1 MAFKHVTLSPDERTD
16 VLAFWRDYVLSGGE
30 GDAPSAFM
38 LDALNDETVRDTF
51 LFWHVGG
58 DPFAGETSAWA
69 DNPLVK
75 GAMDTL
81 GPVPTNYTNVVK
93 AMTKAVEELNASDPD
108 LDALDTS
115 TVLVIAHVMLG
126 MLLKKFDEATTLL
139 GDIIRLNAQ
148 LARKDPTFEVI
159 HQGPMEAMGIA
170 LAIIKAAH
178 KDGHHEQVD
187 QMLKDV
193 FAVKR
198 LPVLV
203 NTGRELDESA

>member
-1 MAFKHVTLSPDERTD
+1 MGFTHVTLSPDERTD
-16 VLAFWRDYVLSGGE
+16 VLAYWRDYVLSGGE
-30 GDAPSAFM
+30 GEAPSAFM

-58 DPFAGETSAWA
+58 DPFSQESSAWA

-81 GPVPTNYTNVVK
+81 GPVPTNYSNVVK
-93 AMTKAVEELNASDPD
+93 AMTKAVDEINAREPD
-108 LDALDTS
+108 LDHLDTS
-115 TVLVIAHVMLG
+115 TVLVLAHVMLG
-126 MLLKKFDEATTLL
+126 MLLKKFDQARTLL
-139 GDIIRLNAQ
+139 TDIIRLNAQ
-148 LARKDPTFEVI
+148 LVRKDPTFVVI
-159 HQGPMEAMGIA
+159 HQGPMEAMAVA
-170 LAIIKAAH
+170 LAIIDAAQ